1 MAPAF
6 RRGGEN
12 ATPLNPF
19 PELCRKV
26 ALLISDDWLALSRC
40 RPLLAVLKTLAHSL
54 VVVTRSSGRL
64 GEIEALGARVVD
76 FDFLAFA
83 SNPVRHA
90 FPGPVIDLPNSQDRR
105 AGLEFVCRNAT
116 VPSTWYT
123 PLRRTNV
130 RRSMAVLLHPFL
142 VHTALTGVQK
152 NKAFN
157 YADVP
162 RTRSQRHGETAASPS
177 ALLSL

>member
-12 ATPLNPF
+12 ATPLDPF
-19 PELCRKV
+19 SELCRKV

-90 FPGPVIDLPNSQDRR
+90 AAAWTLARRLEERHAGVRSRQSCPVEPAGRIRARPPSGPFRPGDGDQ
-105 AGLEFVCRNAT
+105 
-116 VPSTWYT
+116 PSGAAMT
-123 PLRRTNV
+123 R
-130 RRSMAVLLHPFL
+130 
-142 VHTALTGVQK
+142 
-152 NKAFN
+152 
-157 YADVP
+157 P
-162 RTRSQRHGETAASPS
+162 R
-177 ALLSL
+177 